1 MYLSGQDWE
10 PIVLTKES
18 KVKPIIKEK
27 ESAQRVMSIDIQ
39 QSIQKARLAVKMS
52 QKDLAKKLN
61 VNVDVIINYENGKAI
76 PNNEF
81 IAKIEKILNTKLPR
95 ASKKVVTEE

>member
-10 PIVLTKES
+10 PVVLTKES
-18 KVKPIIKEK
+18 KVKPLIKEK

-81 IAKIEKILNTKLPR
+81 ISKIEKILNTKLPR

>member
-18 KVKPIIKEK
+18 KVKPVIKEK
-27 ESAQRVMSIDIQ
+27 ESAQRIMSIDIQ

-61 VNVDVIINYENGKAI
+61 VSVDIIINYENGKAI

-95 ASKKVVTEE
+95 ASKKIDTEE